1 MLRTILVPL
10 DGSRF
15 GEHALPLA
23 LTLARKSKAR
33 IHLVHAH
40 QRLDSPYAE
49 MMVFDN
55 NLDDQVCEHERAYLN
70 AMVERVKPHAPGGV
84 TSAIE
89 EGHTVTIINNQAKA
103 VMADLIVLTTHARG
117 PLARFWL
124 GSVTDEL
131 IRNSETPLFLAHPA
145 DGDADLTRDVPLLHW
160 LVPLD
165 GSERSEHIL
174 PAAYQITDLFGA
186 EYTFLR
192 VLRPVTPMM
201 IPAAVGGF
209 APLAEDVMVRVES
222 LQKDVERE
230 ASEYLDRI
238 ASPLRAKGRTVKT
251 TVAVDE
257 YPGEAIL
264 DRARHDIDAV
274 SLGTHGRHGLTRM
287 LLGSIAE
294 NIIRGCNVP
303 VLVHRHK
310 G

>member
-23 LTLARKSKAR
+23 ITLARKSKAR
-33 IHLVHAH
+33 IHLVHSH

-49 MMVFDN
+49 MMVFDST
-55 NLDDQVCEHERAYLN
+55 LDDQVRGHELAYLD
-70 AMVERVKPHAPGGV
+70 ATVKRIKQNYAGQV
-84 TSAIE
+84 TYTIE
-89 EGHTVTIINNQAKA
+89 EGHTVTVIGHQAA
-103 VMADLIVLTTHARG
+103 ETHADVIVLTTHARG

-131 IRNSETPLFLAHPA
+131 IRTSEAPLFLTHPLDGEA
-145 DGDADLTRDVPLLHW
+145 DFSKDVPLGRW

-165 GSERSEHIL
+165 GTEHAEHIL
-174 PAAYQITDLFGA
+174 PDVFKVADLFQPA
-186 EYTFLR
+186 FTFLR

-209 APLAEDVMVRVES
+209 APLAEDVILRVETI
-222 LQKDVERE
+222 QKDVEKD
-230 ASEYLDRI
+230 ATAYLDRM
-238 ASPLRAKGRTVKT
+238 AAPLRAKGQTVHT

-264 DRARHDIDAV
+264 NRARHDIDVV
-274 SLGTHGRHGLTRM
+274 SLATHGRHGLSRM

-294 NIIRGCNVP
+294 NVIRGCAVP
-303 VLVHRHK
+303 VLVHRHN

>member
-1 MLRTILVPL
+1 MLHTILVPL

-23 LTLARKSKAR
+23 LTLARKSKAQ

-55 NLDDQVCEHERAYLN
+55 TLDDQVRSHELTYLDSV
-70 AMVERVKPHAPGGV
+70 AKRIRPHTPSEV
-84 TSAIE
+84 TLAIE
-89 EGHTVTIINNQAKA
+89 EGHTVSVISQQAA
-103 VMADLIVLTTHARG
+103 AFRADLIVATTHARG

-131 IRNSETPLFLAHPA
+131 IRSSEVPLFLTHPTNEA
-145 DGDADLTRDVPLLHW
+145 PNLARDIPLARW

-165 GSERSEHIL
+165 GTPRSEHIL
-174 PAAYQITDLFGA
+174 PSVYQITDLFDPRF
-186 EYTFLR
+186 TFLR

-209 APLAEDVMVRVES
+209 APLAEDVMLRVET
-222 LQKDVERE
+222 LQQDVEKD
-230 ASEYLDRI
+230 AADYLDRI
-238 ASPLRAKGRTVKT
+238 ASPLRAKGRIVNTA
-251 TVAVDE
+251 VAVDE

-264 DRARHDIDAV
+264 NRLKHDVDAI

-294 NIIRGCNVP
+294 NVIRGSNIP

-310 G
+310 E